1 MSYLL
6 LIKHSTPE
14 IQPELPAN
22 QWHLSDEGR
31 KEAHQLAPALVRFN
45 PMRLFSSEEPKA
57 IETSTIL
64 ARSGHLTSIAVAGL
78 HEHLRNSGDW
88 STREKFEGNILAFF
102 ANPDEVIFGE
112 ETASQ
117 ARSRFAFA
125 IDKLIEDNVDD
136 TVAVVAHG
144 TVITLFVCTYNQADP
159 YHFWQSL
166 TMPSMVVLSRP
177 DFQLAEVVSL
187 NNEE

>member
-1 MSYLL
+1 MISLL

-31 KEAHQLAPALVRFN
+31 KGAHRLASSLARFS
-45 PMRLFSSEEPKA
+45 PMKLFSSEEPKA

-64 ARSGHLTSIAVAGL
+64 ARSGHLTSRTAAGL
-78 HEHLRNSGDW
+78 HEHRRNGVAW
-88 STREKFEGNILAFF
+88 STREKFEGNVLAFF
-102 ANPDEVIFGE
+102 AKPDELVFGE
-112 ETASQ
+112 ETAAQ
-117 ARSRFAFA
+117 ARSRFANT

-136 TVAVVAHG
+136 TVAVVSHG
-144 TVITLFVCTYNQADP
+144 TVITLFVGTHNQADP

-177 DFQLAEVVSL
+177 DFQITDVVSL
-187 NNEE
+187 NDEE